1 MNLRSKIVSMVGA
14 AIIAGGLGAPAL
26 AQQSDAV
33 DINIRVQE
41 SEEGGALTFNVAQ
54 TTPFPPVA
62 FRLVDQTVNGGMTWS
77 VQDTRGLS
85 QGWQLNVSATDFR
98 SQQDTNDIIPVG
110 NMSVDAGPVT
120 VVAGANNPLP
130 VANDQMP
137 VTSTPQLFFSA
148 VKGSGN
154 GRYSF
159 TTTTTVLIP
168 GATDMGTYTSTVT
181 ADLVSAP

>member
-1 MNLRSKIVSMVGA
+1 MNLRSKIVSVVGA
-14 AIIAGGLGAPAL
+14 AIIAGSLGAPAF
-26 AQQSDAV
+26 AQQSDTV
-33 DINIRVQE
+33 DISIRIQE
-41 SEEGGALTFNVAQ
+41 AEEGGALSFSVAQ

-85 QGWQLNVSATDFR
+85 QGWRLNVSATNFTSPGTD
-98 SQQDTNDIIPVG
+98 DIIPVG

-120 VVAGANNPLP
+120 AIAGDEDPMP
-130 VANDQMP
+130 VAVDLTP
-137 VTSTPQLFFSA
+137 VPSTAQTFFSA
-148 VKGSGN
+148 IKGSGN

-168 GATDMGTYTSTVT
+168 AATDMGTYTSTVT
-181 ADLVSAP
+181 ADLATAP